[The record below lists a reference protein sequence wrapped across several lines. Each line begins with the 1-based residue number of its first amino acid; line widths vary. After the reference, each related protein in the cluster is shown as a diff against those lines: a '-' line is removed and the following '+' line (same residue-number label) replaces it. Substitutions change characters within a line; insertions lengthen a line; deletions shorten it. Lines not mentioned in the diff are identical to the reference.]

1 MPWFVEVL
9 KGKYKGVRG
18 VIDHESKYYYYI
30 DVNNPR
36 QIGRDPS
43 EDVIVKVKKSNCSKP
58 VWIPDVEEVGLGP
71 IDY

>member
-30 DVNNPR
+30 DVNNPITDKNTHQQPT
-36 QIGRDPS
+36 QIRNYK
-43 EDVIVKVKKSNCSKP
+43 IVACNRT
-58 VWIPDVEEVGLGP
+58 ITF
-71 IDY
+71 